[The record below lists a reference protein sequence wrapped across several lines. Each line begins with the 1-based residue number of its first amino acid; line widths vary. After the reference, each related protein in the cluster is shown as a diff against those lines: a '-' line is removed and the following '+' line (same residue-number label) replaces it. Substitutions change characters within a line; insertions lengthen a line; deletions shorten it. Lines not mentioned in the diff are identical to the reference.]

1 MYISVTEYSQ
11 STQGRLTNFDVDLTP
26 TPTIVSYQHGWKKN
40 FEEFDNIG
48 LFWYA
53 KLLYYYSTTSNRLQR
68 PLM

>member
-48 LFWYA
+48 LF
-53 KLLYYYSTTSNRLQR
+53 
-68 PLM
+68 